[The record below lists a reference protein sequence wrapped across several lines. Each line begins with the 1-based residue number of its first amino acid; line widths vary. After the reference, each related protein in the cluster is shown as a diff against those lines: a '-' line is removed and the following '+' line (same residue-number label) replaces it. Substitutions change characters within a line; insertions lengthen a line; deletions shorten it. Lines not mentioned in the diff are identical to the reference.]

1 MKELL
6 MGLGGLAFIVF
17 TILALIACCTIF
29 IAITLEGI
37 KSIIKTIRYWK
48 DDYYD

>member
-6 MGLGGLAFIVF
+6 LGLGGLVLIVF
-17 TILALIACCTIF
+17 TILALIACCTVF
-29 IAITLEGI
+29 VAITLDAI
-37 KSIIKTIRYWK
+37 KAIIKTIRYWK